1 MSDLHR
7 RDTSLTTQTLYGDP
21 SSKIWGLYL
30 SQAEKFDKE
39 HSESWTANIEGVLVF
54 VRYNS
59 NREIVLFLPRGPDQ
73 TGLFSAVVAAFL
85 IVSYPLLQPNPTD
98 TTNRLLTQI
107 SQQLSTNGT
116 GSSLPPLPPLSPA
129 NTSSFRPPS
138 SVVRVNALW
147 FTSLAMSTAC
157 ALWATLMQQWTRRYM
172 QVADRPYGPP
182 KRARIRAF
190 FADGVD
196 KFALAAA
203 VEVLPGILHVSVLL
217 FYVGLIDF
225 LININHTV
233 AFILL
238 TWVAMACLIYF
249 ILTIMPLFYP
259 NSPYQTPL
267 SSLCWFV
274 LEATPLLRLWVRRRN
289 ETVQTAIRERRTK
302 IGQGMR
308 RALESKATRLNVQ
321 ADADTNALRWTLRSL
336 DEDHELEEFLDG
348 LPGLFHGS
356 SRHHSLG
363 LRGGLEQ
370 LVKPVADKLFATC
383 TTGLLP
389 EGLRRQRLTAC
400 LRAIWCFSGTID
412 PHFRAIWDQWDKL
425 TNDPWGPLS
434 TETWAMA
441 SNMTTELDPFI
452 ALRAHCIQA
461 LMAVMWS
468 KGRWQCAPSEA
479 ISLLQRQLGASSVD
493 IDRWWHTNGDQLQ
506 LAVAANLLTNSLP
519 LLHKLDKLETGGD
532 TMLKIE
538 LKAILDTI
546 CGELDAS
553 DVPHE
558 LRARFADGAEV
569 MKVFNIRDVA
579 GRSRRRAAFD
589 LNGPWTKIFIPVDID

>member
-7 RDTSLTTQTLYGDP
+7 RDTSLTTQTPYGDP

-30 SQAEKFDKE
+30 SEAEKFDKE
-39 HSESWTANIEGVLVF
+39 HSESWTANTEGVLVF
-54 VRYNS
+54 VRHNS
-59 NREIVLFLPRGPDQ
+59 SHEIVLFLSRRPDQ

-85 IVSYPLLQPNPTD
+85 IVSYPLLQPNPTEI
-98 TTNRLLTQI
+98 TNQLLTQI

-116 GSSLPPLPPLSPA
+116 GSSQPLPPA

-138 SVVRVNALW
+138 SAVRVNVLW
-147 FTSLAMSTAC
+147 FISLAMSTAC

-190 FADGVD
+190 FAKGVEN
-196 KFALAAA
+196 FALAAA
-203 VEVLPGILHVSVLL
+203 VEVLPGLLHASVLI
-217 FYVGLIDF
+217 FYIGLIDF
-225 LININHTV
+225 LMNINHTV
-233 AFILL
+233 AFFLL
-238 TWVAMACLIYF
+238 TWVAIGCLVYF

-289 ETVQTAIRERRTK
+289 ETVKTAIRERRSK

-308 RALESKATRLNVQ
+308 RALESKATRLKAQ
-321 ADADTNALRWTLRSL
+321 ADADTSALGWTLRSL

-370 LVKPVADKLFATC
+370 LVRPVADKLFATC

-389 EGLRRQRLTAC
+389 EGLSKTTSHGLSQSYLVLLWYRRSPFSGDLGSMGQVDQRCLGTIVNGDMGSGIEYDDRIGSFHRTPCSLHSGTDGRHVEQRQVAMCPIRGRLTSPTPTRRL
-400 LRAIWCFSGTID
+400 LRR
-412 PHFRAIWDQWDKL
+412 HR
-425 TNDPWGPLS
+425 
-434 TETWAMA
+434 
-441 SNMTTELDPFI
+441 
-452 ALRAHCIQA
+452 
-461 LMAVMWS
+461 
-468 KGRWQCAPSEA
+468 
-479 ISLLQRQLGASSVD
+479 
-493 IDRWWHTNGDQLQ
+493 
-506 LAVAANLLTNSLP
+506 
-519 LLHKLDKLETGGD
+519 
-532 TMLKIE
+532 
-538 LKAILDTI
+538 
-546 CGELDAS
+546 
-553 DVPHE
+553 
-558 LRARFADGAEV
+558 
-569 MKVFNIRDVA
+569 
-579 GRSRRRAAFD
+579 
-589 LNGPWTKIFIPVDID
+589 

>member
-1 MSDLHR
+1 MH
-7 RDTSLTTQTLYGDP
+7 
-21 SSKIWGLYL
+21 
-30 SQAEKFDKE
+30 
-39 HSESWTANIEGVLVF
+39 
-54 VRYNS
+54 
-59 NREIVLFLPRGPDQ
+59 Q
-73 TGLFSAVVAAFL
+73 TGLFSAVIAAFL
-85 IVSYPLLQPNPTD
+85 VVSYPLLQPNPTD
-98 TTNRLLTQI
+98 TTNQLLTQI
-107 SQQLSTNGT
+107 SQQLSANAS
-116 GSSLPPLPPLSPA
+116 GSPQPLLPA
-129 NTSSFRPPS
+129 DTASFRPRS
-138 SVVRVNALW
+138 SAVRVNTLW
-147 FTSLAMSTAC
+147 FTSLSMSTTC
-157 ALWATLMQQWTRRYM
+157 AMWATLMQQWTRRYM
-172 QVADRPYGPP
+172 QVADGPYGPP

-190 FADGVD
+190 FSSGVER
-196 KFALAAA
+196 FALAAA
-203 VEVLPGILHVSVLL
+203 IEVLPALLHSSVLM
-217 FYVGLIDF
+217 FYIGLIDF
-225 LININHTV
+225 LININHAV
-233 AFILL
+233 GFIMLAWIAL
-238 TWVAMACLIYF
+238 GCLIYF

-267 SSLCWFV
+267 SSLCWFIMEV
-274 LEATPLLRLWVRRRN
+274 TPLLKLWLRRRN
-289 ETVQTAIRERRTK
+289 DNVRASIRERRTK

-308 RALESKATRLNVQ
+308 RALESRATGHNVR
-321 ADADTNALRWTLRSL
+321 ADTDTNALRWTLRSL

-389 EGLRRQRLTAC
+389 EGLRRQRLTSC
-400 LRAIWCFSGTID
+400 LRAIWCFSGTVD
-412 PHFRAIWDQWDKL
+412 LHFRAIWDQWDKV

-441 SNMTTELDPFI
+441 SNMTTDLDPFI

-468 KGRWQCAPSEA
+468 RGRWQCVRAEA
-479 ISLLQRQLGASSVD
+479 ALILQRQLGASSVD
-493 IDRWWHTNGDQLQ
+493 IDRWWHTGGDQLQ
-506 LAVAANLLTNSLP
+506 LAVAANLLANSLP
-519 LLHKLDKLETGGD
+519 LLHKLDKPETGAD

-553 DVPHE
+553 EVPHE

-569 MKVFNIRDVA
+569 MKVFNIQDVA

-589 LNGPWTKIFIPVDID
+589 LNGPWTKIFTPVDID

>member
-1 MSDLHR
+1 MVA
-7 RDTSLTTQTLYGDP
+7 T
-21 SSKIWGLYL
+21 
-30 SQAEKFDKE
+30 F
-39 HSESWTANIEGVLVF
+39 LV
-54 VRYNS
+54 
-59 NREIVLFLPRGPDQ
+59 
-73 TGLFSAVVAAFL
+73 
-85 IVSYPLLQPNPTD
+85 VSYPLLQPSPTD
-98 TTNRLLTQI
+98 TTNQLLTQI
-107 SQQLSTNGT
+107 SQQLSTNG
-116 GSSLPPLPPLSPA
+116 SSLQISLPDY
-129 NTSSFRPPS
+129 TSSFRPS
-138 SVVRVNALW
+138 SFSVRVNVLW
-147 FTSLAMSTAC
+147 FTSLSMSTAC

-190 FADGVD
+190 FADGVE

-203 VEVLPGILHVSVLL
+203 VEVLPALLHASVLL
-217 FYVGLIDF
+217 FYIGLIDF

-233 AFILL
+233 AFFLL
-238 TWVAMACLIYF
+238 TWVAIGCLIYF

-289 ETVQTAIRERRTK
+289 ETVQAAIRERRTI

-308 RALESKATRLNVQ
+308 RALESKATRLHAR

-389 EGLRRQRLTAC
+389 EILRRQRLTAC
-400 LRAIWCFSGTID
+400 LRAIWCFSGTVD
-412 PHFRAIWDQWDKL
+412 PHFRAIWEQWDKL

-434 TETWAMA
+434 TETWAVA

-468 KGRWQCAPSEA
+468 RGRWQCASSEA
-479 ISLLQRQLGASSVD
+479 ASLLQRQLGASSVD
-493 IDRWWHTNGDQLQ
+493 IDRWWHTNVDQLQ

-519 LLHKLDKLETGGD
+519 LLRKLDKLETGGD

-546 CGELDAS
+546 CGGLDAS
-553 DVPHE
+553 DVPGE

-579 GRSRRRAAFD
+579 GRSRQRTAFD
-589 LNGPWTKIFIPVDID
+589 LNGPWTKIFTPVDID